1 MTPAVRCVLE
11 TSLYVEDLERSAR
24 FYQQLFG
31 FERLLDEERLCAL
44 NVEGGQVL
52 LLFKKGASRR
62 PGNTPEGSVPSH
74 DGAGEL
80 HLAFGVALED
90 VDLWKQK
97 LYENGIAIESLV
109 HWQSGGTSIYFRD
122 PDNHSVELA
131 SPGTWTIY

>member
-11 TSLYVEDLERSAR
+11 TSLYVDDLERSAR

-31 FERLLDEERLCAL
+31 FDRLLTEERLCAL

-52 LLFKKGASRR
+52 LLFKKGASRK
-62 PGNTPEGSVPSH
+62 PGITPEGTVPSH
-74 DGAGEL
+74 DGSGQL
-80 HLAFGVALED
+80 HLAFGVALGD
-90 VDLWKQK
+90 IDPWKQK
-97 LYENGIAIESLV
+97 LLENGIDIESLV
-109 HWQSGGTSIYFRD
+109 HWPGGGTSIYFRD